1 MLLGAAILVEA
12 QASKALLYGYIE
24 LGDYDKLSNKKF
36 QQPAPVLD
44 EVTIEVTS
52 NNEKVQTRINRE
64 SGFYAV
70 VLEAGVK
77 YEVKFKKE
85 GFLDKI
91 FEVDIAD
98 IPNDSYDDSFKM
110 FIDVALFPEI
120 PGADMSKF
128 ETTPMALCKYNS
140 VRDKIIW
147 DMGHAKRTFDEFA
160 KSAKGAMVADN
171 Q

>member
-1 MLLGAAILVEA
+1 MQA
-12 QASKALLYGYIE
+12 QASKVLLYGYIE
-24 LGDYDKLSNKKF
+24 QGDYDKLSSKKF

-52 NNEKVQTRINRE
+52 NNEKVQTRVNRE

-77 YEVKFKKE
+77 YDVKFMKD

-98 IPNDSYDDSFKM
+98 IPDDEYDESFKM

-120 PGADMSKF
+120 PGADMTKF
-128 ETTPMALCKYNS
+128 ETTPMALCKYNT

-147 DMGHAKRTFDEFA
+147 DMGHAKRSFDEFV
-160 KSAKGAMVADN
+160 KSAKGALVADN